1 MRAVMGDITDPNVE
15 QVVLMYAAQ
24 LGKSEIL
31 LNTIASPGPAPQWW
45 KDAIDREQ
53 ASHIVYRVQ
62 SH

>member
-31 LNTIASPGPAPQWW
+31 LNTLPRQDQHHSGGRMQ
-45 KDAIDREQ
+45 
-53 ASHIVYRVQ
+53 
-62 SH
+62 